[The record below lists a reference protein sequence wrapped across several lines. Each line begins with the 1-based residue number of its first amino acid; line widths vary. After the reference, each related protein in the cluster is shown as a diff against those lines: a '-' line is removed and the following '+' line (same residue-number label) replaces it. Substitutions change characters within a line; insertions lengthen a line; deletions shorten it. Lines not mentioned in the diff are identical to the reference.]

1 MNKLISWFK
10 QSNRY
15 KHLYMGILI
24 YIVYVLLTIGL
35 MLLTKDIVL
44 ISIVIASISSITHMI
59 SVEYKDRLQG
69 NKFDYLDI
77 LAGSI
82 IPVILTIGIGLYE
95 LLQN

>member
-1 MNKLISWFK
+1 
-10 QSNRY
+10 
-15 KHLYMGILI
+15 MGILI

-35 MLLTKDIVL
+35 ILLTKDIVL

-59 SVEYKDRLQG
+59 SVEYKDKLQG

-95 LLQN
+95 LL

>member
-1 MNKLISWFK
+1 
-10 QSNRY
+10 
-15 KHLYMGILI
+15 MGLLI

-59 SVEYKDRLQG
+59 SVEYKDKLQG

-77 LAGSI
+77 LSGSI

-95 LLQN
+95 LL

>member
-1 MNKLISWFK
+1 
-10 QSNRY
+10 
-15 KHLYMGILI
+15 MGLLI
-24 YIVYVLLTIGL
+24 YIVYILLTIGL

-59 SVEYKDRLQG
+59 SVEYKDKLQG

-77 LAGSI
+77 LSGSI

-95 LLQN
+95 LL

>member
-1 MNKLISWFK
+1 
-10 QSNRY
+10 
-15 KHLYMGILI
+15 MGLLI

-77 LAGSI
+77 LSGSI

-95 LLQN
+95 LL

>member
-1 MNKLISWFK
+1 
-10 QSNRY
+10 
-15 KHLYMGILI
+15 MGILI

-59 SVEYKDRLQG
+59 SAEYKDKLQG

-95 LLQN
+95 LL

>member
-1 MNKLISWFK
+1 
-10 QSNRY
+10 
-15 KHLYMGILI
+15 MGILI

-59 SVEYKDRLQG
+59 SVEYKDKLQG
-69 NKFDYLDI
+69 NKFDYLDV